1 MPFQK
6 GQSGNPQG
14 RRAGAIARVTV
25 GLRELVAK
33 DAKAIVKS
41 VIELAKAGDV
51 ESRRVFMRH
60 LLPQSSWPTPFD
72 LPKINGPADLPR
84 AVQAAIDAAASGELG
99 LEAAERVVALLTGL
113 RQAYESADLA
123 ERLNEM
129 EARLAA
135 LTAQAGTGSGQ

>member
-14 RRAGAIARVTV
+14 RRAGATARVTV

-41 VIELAKAGDV
+41 VIESAKAGDV
-51 ESRRVFMRH
+51 ESRRIFMRH

-72 LPKINGPADLPR
+72 LPKIDGPADLPR
-84 AVQAAIDAAASGELG
+84 AVQAAIDAAAEG
-99 LEAAERVVALLTGL
+99 
-113 RQAYESADLA
+113 DL
-123 ERLNEM
+123 
-129 EARLAA
+129 
-135 LTAQAGTGSGQ
+135 